1 MFRKILVANRGEI
14 AVRIMRTCREMG
26 IGTVAIFSEADRG
39 AFHVRYADEAYCV
52 GPPPSSESY
61 LRIETILD
69 VAKRA
74 GAEAIHPG
82 YGFLSENARFAQRC
96 HEAGIVFIGPS
107 PESIRQ
113 MGDKITA
120 RQTVM
125 PAGVPVVPGTEDAL
139 PDEETFRREAER
151 IGFPIMLKAKAG
163 GGGKGMRLVR
173 SADEISSAWR
183 AARSEAKSSF
193 GDDSVYIEKYIL
205 SPRHV
210 EIQVLADTHGNT
222 VHLFERECSV
232 QRRHQKVIEETP
244 SRAIDERV
252 RQAMG
257 EVAVKAAIATN
268 YVGAGTVE
276 FIVDAE
282 MNYYFLEMNTR
293 LQVEHPITEL
303 ITGID
308 LVRKQIEIAAGH
320 PLRLTQKDIRRHGAA
335 IECRIYAEDPEANFM
350 PSPGKIG
357 WLRPPAGFGIRED
370 SGVDAFS
377 EIPIHYDPMI
387 SKLCAWGATR
397 EEAIARMDR
406 ALSEYQIEGIR
417 TNIAFH
423 RWVMRNP
430 AFREGRYDTHFIDNE
445 FEPEVLKSAPP
456 AEMREAILAA
466 AAAVAGEERP
476 AQQRGE
482 SGTQGL
488 SPWRFAHRA
497 SMLRRF

>member
-39 AFHVRYADEAYCV
+39 ALHVRYADEAYCV

-173 SADEISSAWR
+173 SAEEISSAWR

-244 SRAIDERV
+244 SRAID
-252 RQAMG
+252 
-257 EVAVKAAIATN
+257 
-268 YVGAGTVE
+268 
-276 FIVDAE
+276 
-282 MNYYFLEMNTR
+282 
-293 LQVEHPITEL
+293 
-303 ITGID
+303 
-308 LVRKQIEIAAGH
+308 
-320 PLRLTQKDIRRHGAA
+320 
-335 IECRIYAEDPEANFM
+335 
-350 PSPGKIG
+350 
-357 WLRPPAGFGIRED
+357 
-370 SGVDAFS
+370 
-377 EIPIHYDPMI
+377 
-387 SKLCAWGATR
+387 
-397 EEAIARMDR
+397 
-406 ALSEYQIEGIR
+406 
-417 TNIAFH
+417 
-423 RWVMRNP
+423 
-430 AFREGRYDTHFIDNE
+430 
-445 FEPEVLKSAPP
+445 
-456 AEMREAILAA
+456 
-466 AAAVAGEERP
+466 
-476 AQQRGE
+476 
-482 SGTQGL
+482 
-488 SPWRFAHRA
+488 
-497 SMLRRF
+497 